1 MPKILIIDDE
11 IEICKQVSLILTKN
25 SYECDYVTSY
35 DDLKK
40 YLSNDIHFDVALVDL
55 WLKNSSKQGL
65 DIISE
70 LSINFKNL
78 LIISFS
84 GHANIDN
91 AIESVKAGANDF
103 IEKPFETKKLLH
115 IIQKNLLELQNKV
128 SLQNYRN
135 KISFHSKINNIGF
148 SDDITNI
155 INKSKKIL
163 VNDMVLISGPTG
175 VGKNYL
181 ANIIHRRLSNNNP
194 DTFINLSETIFN
206 EADLFKI
213 NSLHNYFTIYIND
226 YEKYNQI
233 EVLNFTNLINNKKIN
248 ATIILDTKKL
258 DISEPYIKLFKFIFQ
273 IKKLSERK
281 SEIFYIF
288 KHYISEFVSKKF
300 ENKVLIDDEI
310 ENILISHSWPGN
322 IFEVMNLAEN
332 IVNLL
337 TANNLTI
344 TVDLVQD
351 LLSSSPKTTDLF
363 HLNYKEAKEK
373 FEKDYLIQKLEANN
387 WNMTSTAKMLKLD
400 RVSLYRK
407 IKSLNIKIQ
416 E

>member
-11 IEICKQVSLILTKN
+11 IEICKQVSLILSKH

-35 DDLKK
+35 EDLKIF
-40 YLSNDIHFDVALVDL
+40 LSKNIPFDIALVDL
-55 WLKNSSKQGL
+55 WLKSSSKQGL

-70 LSINFKNL
+70 LNEKYRNL

-115 IIQKNLLELQNKV
+115 IIQKNLLELQNKL
-128 SLQNYRN
+128 SLENYRN
-135 KISFHSKINNIGF
+135 KISFHSKISNIGN
-148 SDDITNI
+148 SEDILNI
-155 INKSKKIL
+155 INKSEKIS
-163 VNDMVLISGPTG
+163 VNDIVLIVGPNG
-175 VGKNYL
+175 IGKNYL
-181 ANIIHRRLSNNNP
+181 ANLIHMRLSNNNP
-194 DTFINLSETIFN
+194 DTFINLSESIIN

-233 EVLNFTNLINNKKIN
+233 ELLNYINLINSKKIN
-248 ATIILDTKKL
+248 ASIILDTKKI
-258 DISEPYIKLFKFIFQ
+258 DSNDPFTRLFKFKFQ

-281 SEIFYIF
+281 NEIFKIF
-288 KHYISEFVSKKF
+288 KHYVNEFSSKKF
-300 ENKVLIDDEI
+300 ENEILIDDKVED
-310 ENILISHSWPGN
+310 ILTNHPWPGN

-332 IVNLL
+332 SVNLL
-337 TANNLTI
+337 TAKNLIITIEVVKGLLNN
-344 TVDLVQD
+344 
-351 LLSSSPKTTDLF
+351 SPKSTDLF
-363 HLNYKEAKEK
+363 QLNYKDAKEK
-373 FEKDYLIQKLEANN
+373 FEKEYLVQKLEINN
-387 WNMTSTAKMLKLD
+387 WNMTLTAKMLKLD

-407 IKSLNIKIQ
+407 IKSLNIKI
-416 E
+416 EE